1 MLSRLKKRW
10 GMSFFTNPFII
21 TIQIF
26 CAKVYLIV
34 STNVSICLY
43 EKMAPQISDIFYPA
57 SVGLSLAW
65 PLAFTKSFA
74 LLVIR
79 VQLVYYANDKRRER
93 LCQRLKPCK
102 RETSARRPIIFSLI
116 KGSPN
121 PLQQIWK
128 NIKKDRRVK
137 NRFKL
142 IAQVNL
148 YSNFIFQLSVSQ
160 TFGGVFT
167 RKTIIN
173 ATW

>member
-1 MLSRLKKRW
+1 M
-10 GMSFFTNPFII
+10 GNVFFHKPLYYYDSNIL
-21 TIQIF
+21 
-26 CAKVYLIV
+26 CKVYLIV

-102 RETSARRPIIFSLI
+102 REMSARRPIIFSLI

-121 PLQQIWK
+121 PLQQISK